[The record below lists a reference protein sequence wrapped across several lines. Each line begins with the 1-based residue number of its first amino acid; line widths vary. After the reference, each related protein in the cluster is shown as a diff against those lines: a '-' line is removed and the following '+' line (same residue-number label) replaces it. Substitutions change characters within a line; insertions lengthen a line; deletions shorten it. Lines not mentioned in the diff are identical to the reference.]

1 MAFPDDQNNLSTEPV
16 PLTGNQSVAWAQL
29 VVNWIRNLL
38 VPAIKGMVA
47 PINTAKSN
55 AGTALTTAQA
65 RMQTDLSNVQKTRA
79 MVENFTNG
87 AWTGNRAGWI
97 LALGASQNDIILKE
111 EDTGISLGGLNY
123 TGYLRTTER
132 QGSGSSTS
140 ASETSNESFGT
151 LLGLIN
157 DIMPGHVIVGAE
169 KTEYNRRYSVEVS
182 SGPGQTTTST
192 RYERSY
198 RYRIIYRAVNT
209 S

>member
-87 AWTGNRAGWI
+87 AWTATGQVGYWHSAQVKTI
-97 LALGASQNDIILKE
+97 LSSRKRTPASHWAVLITRDI
-111 EDTGISLGGLNY
+111 
-123 TGYLRTTER
+123 
-132 QGSGSSTS
+132 
-140 ASETSNESFGT
+140 
-151 LLGLIN
+151 
-157 DIMPGHVIVGAE
+157 
-169 KTEYNRRYSVEVS
+169 
-182 SGPGQTTTST
+182 
-192 RYERSY
+192 
-198 RYRIIYRAVNT
+198 
-209 S
+209 